1 MDRGAWQA
9 TVHRTARVGH
19 NLATKPP
26 PPMTRWKSQRSSAG
40 DLGKKGK
47 HATLPIPVYFRM
59 AFASSTVLVLVAQ
72 LCPTLC
78 DPVDCRH
85 GILQARIVEWVAILF
100 SRGSSPPK
108 DQTPVSG
115 ISGGF
120 FTIWATKGSRKRKG
134 FFKTTLYSCDPHGHR
149 AWGGRANRLRF
160 CVFAPLRPAP
170 STSQCLAICYSQ

>member
-59 AFASSTVLVLVAQ
+59 AFAFSTVLVLVAQ

-100 SRGSSPPK
+100 SRGSSRPR
-108 DQTPVSG
+108 DRIQVSCIAG
-115 ISGGF
+115 RF
-120 FTIWATKGSRKRKG
+120 FTCWATKEAFASSMAFQFPK
-134 FFKTTLYSCDPHGHR
+134 
-149 AWGGRANRLRF
+149 ANFREFLF
-160 CVFAPLRPAP
+160 YPFRPK
-170 STSQCLAICYSQ
+170 YNMEMRW